1 LCREEAK
8 ELSSLQSQFDAHGF
22 NLIGIVHEEPGVDK
36 FRPFFNGPIYL
47 DSERRFYGPKERW
60 MFLSGFIRP
69 SVWSSIF
76 RARGKGVEGNMK
88 GEGRLLGGL
97 FVVGAGD
104 LGVLL
109 EHRES
114 EFGDH
119 ANTTSILDVVKSHAA
134 AKTKL

>member
-1 LCREEAK
+1 MCREEAQ
-8 ELSSLQSQFDAHGF
+8 ELSSLQPQIDAHGF
-22 NLIGIVHEEPGVDK
+22 NLFGIVHEEPGVDK

-69 SVWSSIF
+69 SVWSAIF
-76 RARGKGVEGNMK
+76 RARGKGIDGNMK
-88 GEGRLLGGL
+88 GEGRLLGGV

-104 LGVLL
+104 SGVLL

-119 ANTTSILDVVKSHAA
+119 ANMTAILDVVKSHAV

>member
-1 LCREEAK
+1 M
-8 ELSSLQSQFDAHGF
+8 
-22 NLIGIVHEEPGVDK
+22 HEERGVDK
-36 FRPFFNGPIYL
+36 FRPFFNAPIYL

-76 RARGKGVEGNMK
+76 RAQGKGVEGNMK

-97 FVVGAGD
+97 FVLGPGD
-104 LGVLL
+104 LGILL

-119 ANTTSILDVVKSHAA
+119 ANRTAILDVIESHSGV
-134 AKTKL
+134 KTKL